1 MSRADTVARCVV
13 RTFMAIIPDMRTSSA
28 GKTRMASADGR
39 RGDFMTSLA
48 KGLEILAAFEVG
60 HPLGNQELV
69 AITGLPKTT
78 VSRIT
83 GTLASLG
90 YLRLDEQS
98 RKYSMGARVL
108 GLGASVQRH
117 IGLLRTARP
126 HMQRL
131 ADELDIAVI
140 LGARDRTGLV
150 FLEVIHPPRNALTIN
165 TDAGSVVPIERTSIG
180 LAYLVAAPV
189 PERVHMLQALRDAHP
204 DDWEDIRG
212 VVERAHKDYRE
223 RGFVVSQRGR
233 GGLISGVGV
242 PMVLGSNGVFS
253 FACVGPSIQLSEV
266 RLVQVLGPRLVETVS
281 AIGQAMRA
289 TERG

>member
-1 MSRADTVARCVV
+1 
-13 RTFMAIIPDMRTSSA
+13 MAIIPDMRTSSP
-28 GKTRMASADGR
+28 GKTRQAGADGR

-165 TDAGSVVPIERTSIG
+165 TDSGSVVPIERTSIG
-180 LAYLVAAPV
+180 LAYLVAAPC
-189 PERVHMLQALRDAHP
+189 PSACTCCRRCATRIP
-204 DDWEDIRG
+204 TT
-212 VVERAHKDYRE
+212 
-223 RGFVVSQRGR
+223 GR
-233 GGLISGVGV
+233 TYAAWSSG
-242 PMVLGSNGVFS
+242 PTRIIASAAS
-253 FACVGPSIQLSEV
+253 WCPSAA
-266 RLVQVLGPRLVETVS
+266 G
-281 AIGQAMRA
+281 AG
-289 TERG
+289 

>member
-1 MSRADTVARCVV
+1 MGT
-13 RTFMAIIPDMRTSSA
+13 IPDMRKSSPD
-28 GKTRMASADGR
+28 KTRTAETDGR

-48 KGLEILAAFEVG
+48 KSLEVLTAFEVG

-78 VSRIT
+78 ISRIT

-98 RKYSMGARVL
+98 RKYVIGARVL

-131 ADELDIAVI
+131 ADEQDIAVI

-150 FLEVIHPPRNALTIN
+150 FMEVIHPPRNALTIN
-165 TDAGSVVPIERTSIG
+165 TDAGSVVPIERTSSG

-189 PERVHMLQALRDAHP
+189 SERVHMLQALRDSHP
-204 DDWEDIRG
+204 DDWEAIRN

-223 RGFVVSQRGR
+223 RGFVVSQRGK
-233 GGLISGVGV
+233 GGMISGVGV
-242 PMVLGSNGVFS
+242 PLVLGTKGVFS
-253 FACVGPSIQLSEV
+253 FACVGPSIQLPEV
-266 RLVQVLGPRLVETVS
+266 RLTQVLGPLLVDMVAT
-281 AIGQAMRA
+281 IGRAMSIA
-289 TERG
+289 KSGRG